1 MITYRARHFFF
12 SAEFAHQSTATL
24 DWAIGRDPAFPT
36 EGDEPEMERLLTIVL
51 LISYFQFSSGDSKIG
66 DARLRG
72 RDLEIVRRRIASV
85 HLDRICARSCEHIVR
100 GTRASL
106 CPLRGGDG
114 SGSGEEVQGQRQ
126 GEWVMRQLSFLRA
139 RMGHGMQM
147 RGDEG
152 GKGVLGSLSEDDFN
166 LAQSMLLQELRI
178 DDECPICLEHY
189 CHGQETVVLDGC
201 GHWLCV
207 GCAAKWARASAS
219 LSEAYTYVRGET
231 NRAFPC
237 PLCNRMV
244 AQMFTQ
250 LQDNGKYLPAGQ
262 WRLSNVAQL
271 LLSYACADAAKEDE
285 CW

>member
-1 MITYRARHFFF
+1 
-12 SAEFAHQSTATL
+12 
-24 DWAIGRDPAFPT
+24 
-36 EGDEPEMERLLTIVL
+36 MERLLKIVL
-51 LISYFQFSSGDSKIG
+51 IISYFQFSFSDSKIG

-85 HLDRICARSCEHIVR
+85 LLDRISARSCEHIGR
-100 GTRASL
+100 GTRVSL
-106 CPLRGGDG
+106 CLLRGGDG
-114 SGSGEEVQGQRQ
+114 SGRGEEVQGQRQ
-126 GEWVMRQLSFLRA
+126 GEWVMRQLSCLRA

-147 RGDEG
+147 RGEEG
-152 GKGVLGSLSEDDFN
+152 QKKVLGSLSEDDFN

-189 CHGQETVVLDGC
+189 CHHGQETVVLDGC

-207 GCAAKWARASAS
+207 GCAAKWARSSAS
-219 LSEAYTYVRGET
+219 LSESYTYVRGET
-231 NRAFPC
+231 NGAFPC

-244 AQMFTQ
+244 AHMFTQ